1 MMSWNDCG
9 FAGVDCLVVIFGAV
23 WFAGVRVIAL
33 SLCEN
38 GREVKGFL
46 VISD

>member
-1 MMSWNDCG
+1 MIAVLEGSSFSVPCG
-9 FAGVDCLVVIFGAV
+9 LR
-23 WFAGVRVIAL
+23 GVRVIAL

>member
-1 MMSWNDCG
+1 MIAVLGGSSFSVPCG
-9 FAGVDCLVVIFGAV
+9 LR
-23 WFAGVRVIAL
+23 GVRVIAL